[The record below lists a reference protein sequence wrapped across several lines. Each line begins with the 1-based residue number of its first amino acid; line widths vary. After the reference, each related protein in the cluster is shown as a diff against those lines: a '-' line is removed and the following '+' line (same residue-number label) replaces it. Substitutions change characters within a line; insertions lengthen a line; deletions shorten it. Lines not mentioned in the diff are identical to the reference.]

1 MDRSFVAARR
11 PEAEFA
17 SRWGIYSPA
26 TDQWVGVFFATRA
39 ETDMAIAVLNRA
51 ERAVDEH

>member
-11 PEAEFA
+11 PEPEFA

-26 TDQWVGVFFATRA
+26 TDQWIDVFFATRA
-39 ETDMAIAVLNRA
+39 ETEMAIAVLNRV
-51 ERAVDEH
+51 ERLVDEH